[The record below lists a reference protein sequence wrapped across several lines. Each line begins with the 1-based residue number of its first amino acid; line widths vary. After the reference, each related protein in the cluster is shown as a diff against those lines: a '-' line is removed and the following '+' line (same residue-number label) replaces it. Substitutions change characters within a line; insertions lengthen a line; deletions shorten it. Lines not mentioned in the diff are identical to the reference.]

1 MKKIFFLIIPFI
13 LTSCASKK
21 DDTKFEK
28 IIFHTSKCFGTCP
41 EYHLELNQK
50 REIKLHIEKIYN
62 KRTLDTLK
70 IGYYRGK
77 LDDETYS
84 ELKSIIEKIDLKKSG
99 IIEPILEQNTITLK
113 EGTQLSLIL
122 YIKNQRKPMIYIYPE
137 GHCNILISFIYKV
150 SNLEYLTKTS
160 EKLQI
165 EPFH

>member
-1 MKKIFFLIIPFI
+1 MIEFESHKIHCVVLSATVSE
-13 LTSCASKK
+13 LYLCT
-21 DDTKFEK
+21 
-28 IIFHTSKCFGTCP
+28 KCFGTCP

-50 REIKLHIEKIYN
+50 REIKLYIEKIYN

-70 IGYYRGK
+70 TGYYRGK

-84 ELKSIIEKIDLKKSG
+84 ELISLIEKIDIKKSG
-99 IIEPILEQNTITLK
+99 IIEPIREQNTITLK
-113 EGTQLSLIL
+113 EGSQLSLTL
-122 YIKNQRKPMIYIYPE
+122 YVKNQRKPMIYIYPE
-137 GHCNILISFIYKV
+137 GHWKKLMSFVYKV